1 MPHVLMLRAI
11 HPDAIAA
18 LKAGGCTVELL
29 ENPDAASLAE
39 ALPRAEALTVRL
51 TAITDA
57 VMAAAPNLRIV
68 ARHGVG
74 YDSVDIAAATA
85 RGIPVTIT
93 PDANAQSVAEHA
105 MMMLLACARRTWT
118 YDARLRQFGWGV
130 VPEAPTFDLAG
141 RTILVIGFGRIGG
154 RVARLCA
161 AFGMRVL
168 VHDPYVAQNTVK
180 GAGFEPVK
188 ELHAGLAIADMVTL
202 HVPSSPATRRMVN
215 AGFLAG
221 MKPGAAFVNT
231 ARGTLVDEAA
241 LASALSAGHVGCA
254 GLDVFEEE
262 PITRPIALLGL
273 PNVVIS
279 PHSAAST
286 AQGMQRMAMSCA
298 DSILAC
304 FDGRLDPDVCV
315 NPEVLG
321 RGNA

>member
-11 HPDAIAA
+11 HPDAITA

-57 VMAAAPNLRIV
+57 VMAAAPKLRII

-74 YDSVDIAAATA
+74 YDSVDIAAATT

-105 MMMLLACARRTWT
+105 MMMLLSCARRTWT

-141 RTILVIGFGRIGG
+141 RTILVMGFGRIGG

-168 VHDPYVAQNTVK
+168 VHDPFVARNTIK

-188 ELHAGLAIADMVTL
+188 ELHAGLAMADMVTL

-215 AGFLAG
+215 AEFLAG
-221 MKPGAAFVNT
+221 MKPGAALVNT

-241 LASALSAGHVGCA
+241 LAAALGAGHIGCA

-262 PITRPIALLGL
+262 PITKPIALLGL

-286 AQGMQRMAMSCA
+286 AQGMRRMAMSCA